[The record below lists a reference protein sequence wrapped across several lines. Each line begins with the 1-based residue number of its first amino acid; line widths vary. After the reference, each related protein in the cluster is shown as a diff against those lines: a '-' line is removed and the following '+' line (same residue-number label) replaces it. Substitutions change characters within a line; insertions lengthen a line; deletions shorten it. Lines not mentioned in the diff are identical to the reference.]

1 LANVNRE
8 HFLKQREQELKK
20 QEKKFNE
27 RLRKLSEE
35 REELKKK
42 QQEDAF
48 QRDIEVAHSKNDK
61 NGEHQI
67 RIRVSELI

>member
-1 LANVNRE
+1 MEEIQASKLKKQEKLRVANVNRE

-35 REELKKK
+35 RGNS
-42 QQEDAF
+42 
-48 QRDIEVAHSKNDK
+48 RRSSK
-61 NGEHQI
+61 
-67 RIRVSELI
+67 RMRF

>member
-1 LANVNRE
+1 LEEIQASKLKKQEKLRVANVNRE

-42 QQEDAF
+42 
-48 QRDIEVAHSKNDK
+48 
-61 NGEHQI
+61 
-67 RIRVSELI
+67 